1 MKNKPLNNYS
11 LESLLFLCS
20 DFLKELDI
28 PFWLD
33 CGTLLGAYRDKE
45 LLKWEKDIDLSTFK
59 KEIDSNQINKI
70 VMEFRN
76 KGFMVNVFETSIC
89 IFNEKLALDIKLFES
104 KEDFYF
110 EQKSIPKNLFSS
122 AIQVILLNLST
133 EYGCQKFGK
142 TFLNFLL
149 IRLISNFL
157 KLFPKKLKILIEN
170 PLKKIY
176 LNYLSVDVS
185 EAIPKKYFKQF
196 RKFDF
201 LGRSFSIPELT
212 EDYLTFRYGE
222 DWRTPNKSW
231 ITARDDGS
239 YKFFKEKIKK
249 FR

>member
-59 KEIDSNQINKI
+59 EEIDSNKIRKI

-104 KEDFYF
+104 KEDFYY

-122 AIQVILLNLST
+122 AVEFILLNLSAD
-133 EYGCQKFGK
+133 YGSQKLGK
-142 TFLNFLL
+142 TFLN
-149 IRLISNFL
+149 RLVINFISNIF
-157 KLFPKKLKILIEN
+157 KLFPKKIKSFIES
-170 PLKKIY
+170 PLRKIY
-176 LNYLSVDVS
+176 LRYMSVDAS
-185 EAIPKKYFKQF
+185 EAIPKKYFKHF
-196 RKFDF
+196 KNFDF
-201 LGRSFSIPELT
+201 LDRSFPIPEHT